1 MKMSPVISLVLS
13 LVFAGAAVL
22 GARLWLGGNNE
33 DEPVA
38 ASTEPEPVVIETRDV
53 LVAVRDIP
61 RGVPLDPAWFDAE
74 PIPVDDIPRGAFES
88 RSELEETGLERP
100 TLIEIASGEVLSEK
114 MLLAAGM
121 RASLSSKIR
130 PGMRAFTVQMDNVAG
145 VAGFVLPGDTVDV
158 LYIANGG
165 EGIVDDQPVRSQGAA
180 SEVLL
185 QNIEVMAVDLNDDL
199 TGNEPST
206 FRTATLAVTLEEAQ
220 TLSVAAKSG
229 TLLLARRGSADD
241 AYEQAEAVRLRPD
254 PRPRP
259 VAAAPAAPRQPSGAQ
274 IAVIMGNQE
283 ATVQVPKSE

>member
-206 FRTATLAVTLEEAQ
+206 FRTATM
-220 TLSVAAKSG
+220 S
-229 TLLLARRGSADD
+229 
-241 AYEQAEAVRLRPD
+241 
-254 PRPRP
+254 
-259 VAAAPAAPRQPSGAQ
+259 
-274 IAVIMGNQE
+274 
-283 ATVQVPKSE
+283 